1 MRRRSV
7 SPGDGFGGISDTKH
21 CKRGGNTVKY
31 SKLLLLSMIL
41 AFTLGMVTSAG
52 AADIN
57 AVKVSGAI
65 PTDPD
70 NPFWSERYGPT
81 ALKHVIIDMDPQMIT
96 NPMWPNPSV
105 KYVFAKAAT
114 NGKEIAIHLEWNDP
128 TRNDVMLQSQ
138 QYKDQAAVMF
148 PVKSGGDEPP
158 FTMGGDGERV
168 NIWQWKATW
177 DKEGAGRNDNSAM
190 GDMED
195 QYKYMAMGSGSY
207 YMYEPGGKLSG
218 IDTAHTPGSKS
229 ASSKGAGAGDITKRS
244 TNIDFGMGKN
254 EGVFNPGIATGNI
267 LSDAGMRKS
276 AVEDLNAEG
285 FSTLTTQASQDVGGE
300 GNWRNN
306 RWAVVFKRSLT
317 TGDSNDAQLSG
328 GKASMAIAIWNGQNK
343 ERNGQKAV
351 TQWNTLNY

>member
-1 MRRRSV
+1 M
-7 SPGDGFGGISDTKH
+7 
-21 CKRGGNTVKY
+21 KY

-177 DKEGAGRNDNSAM
+177 DREGAGKNDQSAM

-207 YMYEPGGKLSG
+207 YMYEPGGKLTG
-218 IDTAHTPGSKS
+218 TGNT
-229 ASSKGAGAGDITKRS
+229 GDITKRS

-254 EGVFNPGIATGNI
+254 EGVYNPGIATGNI
-267 LSDAGMRKS
+267 LSDASMRKS